1 MLRRLVHWLQP
12 IFLLLAL
19 VAIGWFLAQQ
29 WPVLRTYPWHL
40 NWGWLLVTA
49 LLTLAS
55 WAVEIA
61 IWWRLV
67 AALGGHLPYWT
78 AVRIWFLSAIV
89 RYIPGNIWQPL
100 SLTLYCRRHGVAP
113 EASITSIVLY
123 QVVIL
128 LAIVPIFIAYFVWI
142 DTKSLAAQLIA
153 YFPRISLWI
162 LLIPVVAFLLR
173 PSWLEQILNWVLVR
187 LHRPPL
193 PIHITT
199 TMLLTLTLAALV
211 DWLLWGTV
219 FAAFTFAFAG
229 SIGDSA
235 TQGGLALT
243 PLLIASYPIATIVG
257 LLSFITPSGFGV
269 REGAFYLLLSPYIAG
284 SVVALIALGLRVWG
298 IVSEMIAALVSLFF
312 ERAYMAARTNAP
324 AYATELAG
332 PLDLSFNEPPYHE
345 PVVAPD
351 LRRES
356 L

>member
-29 WPVLRTYPWHL
+29 WPALRTYPWRL
-40 NWGWLLVTA
+40 NWSWLLLTA
-49 LLTLAS
+49 LLTVAS

-61 IWWRLV
+61 IWWRLL
-67 AALGGHLPYWT
+67 AALGGQLSYWT

-113 EASITSIVLY
+113 EASLTSIALY

-128 LAIVPIFIAYFVWI
+128 LAIVPIFVVYFAWI
-142 DTKSLAAQLIA
+142 DTRSLAAQLVA
-153 YFPRISLWI
+153 YFPRASLWVT
-162 LLIPVVAFLLR
+162 LIPVVAFVLR
-173 PSWLEQILNWVLVR
+173 PTWLERLLNWALAR

-199 TMLLTLTLAALV
+199 SMLLTLTLAALA
-211 DWLLWGTV
+211 DWLLWGAV

-229 SIGDSA
+229 SSV
-235 TQGGLALT
+235 QGSEVALA

-284 SVVALIALGLRVWG
+284 SVVTVLAIGLRVWG
-298 IVSEMIAALVSLFF
+298 IVSELVAALISLPF
-312 ERAYMAARTNAP
+312 ERASMATQANTTD
-324 AYATELAG
+324 YAADYAVELAG
-332 PLDLSFNEPPYHE
+332 PIDLPYHE